1 MTDERLSPRERQLI
15 EEIEQ
20 LRLRLEEPESTI
32 EAIRQGE
39 VDAFVVSGRSGER
52 VFTFHPADPPYRRIV
67 EDMKEGAA
75 TLSADGTILYVN
87 RRLGEMLGVEPERL
101 RTRSLKDFVSPR
113 HASAFD
119 ALFGSGGGR
128 AEIDFRAADGAEFP
142 ASVATSVLREDE
154 INAFSA
160 VVTDLSDQKRNAEL
174 SAAEQAWRDADRRK
188 DEFLAMLGHELRT
201 PLAAVNRA
209 AEVIAHLCPSEER
222 LRWACD
228 VVRRQVRNM
237 ARMVDDLLDVS
248 RLKTGKMTIHKE
260 VVDVSALVSTTC
272 APLAAAFEEKRRSL
286 IVSLPDR
293 PVLVEADPLRFA
305 QVVSNLMQNA
315 LKFTRE
321 NGHVWVSLATE
332 GDRAIFRVRDDGIG
346 IAPELLDRLFDL
358 FSQGDAA
365 PARPEA
371 GLGIGLTLVRRL
383 TELQGGTVEA
393 ASEGPDR
400 GAEFTVRMPL
410 SGAAAMLE
418 GPPAP
423 PAPRS
428 KASGRRILIVEDDP
442 DLAQGLAILLQ
453 LDGHVVETESDG
465 AAALARSAN
474 FRPEAVLLDLG
485 LSGMDG
491 LQVARGLRSELG
503 ASPVLVALTGYSQ
516 VEDRIRTAQAGFDH
530 HLVKPVALEEIERI
544 LATLDEKEPRADS

>member
-1 MTDERLSPRERQLI
+1 VSGERLTPRERQLI

-52 VFTFHPADPPYRRIV
+52 VYTFHPADPPYRRIV
-67 EDMKEGAA
+67 EEMKEGAA
-75 TLSADGTILYVN
+75 TLSADGIILYVN

-101 RTRSLKDFVSPR
+101 RSRSLKDFVSPG
-113 HASAFD
+113 HASVFE
-119 ALFGSGGGR
+119 ALFGSEGGR
-128 AEIDFRAADGAEFP
+128 AEIEFRGAGGAEFP
-142 ASVATSVLREDE
+142 ASVAASAFRDEDVT
-154 INAFSA
+154 AFSA
-160 VVTDLSDQKRNAEL
+160 VVTDLTDQKRNAEL

-248 RLKTGKMTIHKE
+248 RLKTGKMTIQKE
-260 VVDVSALVSTTC
+260 VVDLSALVSAIG
-272 APLAAAFEEKRRSL
+272 APLAPAFEEKRRSL
-286 IVSLPDR
+286 VVSVPDR
-293 PVLVEADPLRFA
+293 PVLIDADPLRFA

-332 GDRAIFRVRDDGIG
+332 GDRAILRVRDDGIG
-346 IAPELLDRLFDL
+346 IAPELLDRVFDL
-358 FSQGDAA
+358 FSQGDGA

-383 TELQGGTVEA
+383 TDLQGGSV
-393 ASEGPDR
+393 
-400 GAEFTVRMPL
+400 GAT
-410 SGAAAMLE
+410 S
-418 GPPAP
+418 
-423 PAPRS
+423 
-428 KASGRRILIVEDDP
+428 
-442 DLAQGLAILLQ
+442 
-453 LDGHVVETESDG
+453 
-465 AAALARSAN
+465 
-474 FRPEAVLLDLG
+474 
-485 LSGMDG
+485 
-491 LQVARGLRSELG
+491 
-503 ASPVLVALTGYSQ
+503 
-516 VEDRIRTAQAGFDH
+516 
-530 HLVKPVALEEIERI
+530 
-544 LATLDEKEPRADS
+544 

>member
-1 MTDERLSPRERQLI
+1 VTDERLSPRERQLI

-52 VFTFHPADPPYRRIV
+52 VYTFHPADPPYRRIV
-67 EDMKEGAA
+67 EEMKEGAA

-87 RRLGEMLGVEPERL
+87 RRLGELLGVEPGRL
-101 RTRSLKDFVSPR
+101 RSRSLKDFVAPR
-113 HASAFD
+113 HAGAFD
-119 ALFGSGGGR
+119 AVFGSEGGR
-128 AEIDFRAADGAEFP
+128 AEVDFRGADGGEFP
-142 ASVATSVLREDE
+142 ASLAASAFRDEDVT
-154 INAFSA
+154 AFS
-160 VVTDLSDQKRNAEL
+160 VVITDLTDQKASAEL
-174 SAAEQAWRDADRRK
+174 AAAEQAWRDADRRK

-248 RLKTGKMTIHKE
+248 RLTTGKMTIRRE
-260 VVDVSALVSTTC
+260 IVDLSALVSTIC
-272 APLAAAFEEKRRSL
+272 APLVAVFEEKRRSL
-286 IVSLPDR
+286 AVSLPDR
-293 PVLVEADPLRFA
+293 PVLAEADPMRFA

-321 NGHVWVSLATE
+321 GGHVQVSLAVE
-332 GDRAIFRVRDDGIG
+332 DGRAILRVRDDGIG
-346 IAPELLDRLFDL
+346 IAPEVLERVFDL
-358 FSQGDAA
+358 FAQGDGA
-365 PARPEA
+365 PARREA

-383 TELQGGTVEA
+383 TELQGGTVA
-393 ASEGPDR
+393 ASSEGLDR
-400 GAEFTVRMPL
+400 GAEFTVTMPM
-410 SGAAAMLE
+410 SGAAAALAE
-418 GPPAP
+418 PAAP
-423 PAPRS
+423 PVSGA
-428 KASGRRILIVEDDP
+428 KAVSRRILIVEDDI
-442 DLAQGLAILLQ
+442 DLAQGLSILLQ
-453 LDGHVVETESDG
+453 LAGHSVETETDG
-465 AAALARSAN
+465 ASALARSAE
-474 FRPEAVLLDLG
+474 FRPEAVFLDLG

-491 LQVARGLRSELG
+491 FEVARRLRSELG

-516 VEDRIRTAQAGFDH
+516 AEDRIRTARAGFDH
-530 HLVKPVALEEIERI
+530 HLVKPVALEEIHRI
-544 LATLDEKEPRADS
+544 LATLDEKGTRAGS